1 MGSESGAT
9 HDAPSSAEKAKQ
21 ACIYCRRRK
30 IGCDRR
36 LPSCTSC
43 QQRNKVCEY
52 TLTAAKQRK
61 LWHSTQPTHRRPVP
75 IAIRPNAAASSST
88 SGPDTPSPLMD
99 LAAVPIASDT
109 SRTPETVP
117 LLASSDT
124 LLATPDS
131 VLTSPAMDDW
141 TVASLASSSRGLTPP
156 TDGLA
161 QLSLEDRITAAR
173 LQPLTDQYRYL
184 QSMVDELEINPE
196 TAFRLMQKLFSSFT
210 LTSQLHARLATPFP
224 NISGHKPGN
233 PYAPFNAPN
242 PTNLTDDTTLPDAP
256 WSAHVMEQFGVQPFA
271 NDSDPITYLLRRL
284 SQTLLSDHW
293 RLSYDNAFIGCRP
306 FLDTNADALYAP
318 DLLFHS
324 HVIQSLLYLFCRVA
338 YAGMEDLHYNRILM
352 RLKLGLIKEGIL
364 LALLATVAPLSEHPV
379 FQHIPPYL
387 AGTFYYQRLTALIP
401 EIVETTT
408 FDDTMA
414 LMVLSEYEMGR
425 GDIEASF
432 NFSAM
437 CLRRLQQ
444 FGVDL
449 MDHPARA
456 SGQKILAP
464 GRWTAQPSWVTTC
477 DRLLREN
484 TRALWWKLC
493 SNDAITSLV
502 FGRPPLTDMD
512 MALVLCPGFDDGL
525 SRDIVEQ
532 LADPQSP
539 LYISPDYPT
548 LLLRHSFT
556 DSGRQPFLDLRRV
569 AHRVATIRANQA
581 DDPGLWLREL
591 APLNQ
596 ELGKWVALYPLVF
609 SPMQN
614 VYQFSDLSH
623 LERHRLRHRLLA
635 QITFHTV
642 RIYLNHISP
651 IDPWPFAAAADN
663 IRAMGDTREAIQAH
677 CQKLCWESTQAL
689 RNVVLQF
696 VMLPSLLENTLL
708 AGALHASAVIC
719 IEVCQQEHSPV
730 DARLG
735 ASPDPSA
742 VAWAQSFLDEIE
754 AFLAQF
760 GQLWLTNLKV
770 VQTIGEMRTSRRR
783 KLSVTISR
791 WLNLGDG

>member
-1 MGSESGAT
+1 MGGESSAT
-9 HDAPSSAEKAKQ
+9 HDAPSSADKAKQ
-21 ACIYCRRRK
+21 ACNYCRRRK

-43 QQRNKVCEY
+43 HQRNKTCEY

-61 LWHSTQPTHRRPVP
+61 LWHSTQPAHQRPVP
-75 IAIRPNAAASSST
+75 IAIRPNTTASSCT

-99 LAAVPIASDT
+99 LAAAPVTSDAT
-109 SRTPETVP
+109 RTPETAP
-117 LLASSDT
+117 LLRSSDT
-124 LLATPDS
+124 LFPTPES
-131 VLTSPAMDDW
+131 AMASPAMDDF
-141 TVASLASSSRGLTPP
+141 TLISLASSSRGLTPP
-156 TDGLA
+156 IESLA

-173 LQPLTDQYRYL
+173 LQPLTHQYHYL
-184 QSMVDELEINPE
+184 QSMVEELGIGPE

-224 NISGHKPGN
+224 NISGPKSGN
-233 PYAPFNAPN
+233 AAALPNALDL
-242 PTNLTDDTTLPDAP
+242 TNLTDDIALPYEP
-256 WSAHVMEQFGVQPFA
+256 WSAHIMEQFGVQPFA
-271 NDSDPITYLLRRL
+271 NDTDPITYLLRRL
-284 SQTLLSDHW
+284 SQTLSSDHW
-293 RLSYDNAFIGCRP
+293 RLSYDNTFIGRSQ
-306 FLDTNADALYAP
+306 FFDTNADTLCAP

-352 RLKLGLIKEGIL
+352 RLKLGLLKESIL

-379 FQHIPPYL
+379 FHRIPPYM
-387 AGTFYYQRLTALIP
+387 AGSFYYRRLTALVP
-401 EIVETTT
+401 AMVETTT

-414 LMVLSEYEMGR
+414 LMVLGEYEMSR

-432 NFSAM
+432 NYGAL

-456 SGQKILAP
+456 SDQKIMTP

-484 TRALWWKLC
+484 TRALWWKMC
-493 SNDAITSLV
+493 GNDSITSLV
-502 FGRPPLTDMD
+502 FGRQPLTDMD

-539 LYISPDYPT
+539 LYTSVDYPT

-556 DSGRQPFLDLRRV
+556 DYDRQPSLDLRRV
-569 AHRVATIRANQA
+569 AHRVATVRACQA

-596 ELGKWVALYPLVF
+596 ELGKWVTLYPSVF
-609 SPMQN
+609 SPQQT
-614 VYQFSDLSH
+614 VYRYSDLSH

-635 QITFHTV
+635 QITYHTI
-642 RIYLNHISP
+642 RIYLNHVSP
-651 IDPWPFAAAADN
+651 IDPWPFTSADDN
-663 IRAMGDTREAIQAH
+663 VREMGNTREAVLTQ
-677 CQKLCWESTQAL
+677 CQKLCWESTRAL
-689 RNVVLQF
+689 RNAVLQF
-696 VMLPSLLENTLL
+696 VMLPSLLDNTLL
-708 AGALHASAVIC
+708 VGALHASAVIC
-719 IEVCQQEHSPV
+719 IEVCQQEDDMVETKS
-730 DARLG
+730 G
-735 ASPDPSA
+735 ASLDPSTM
-742 VAWAQSFLDEIE
+742 AWAQTFLDEIE

-783 KLSVTISR
+783 KLSVTVPRS
-791 WLNLGDG
+791 LNQWDN